1 MYLISLLATLVIYW
15 LVLSGFFDNGLLLSL
30 GAVSCV
36 ITAWLCHRM
45 RLIDDESHPHHL
57 AWRLPPYW
65 LKLSVETLRSNWSV
79 IRVIL
84 NPSSRGIA
92 PVTGHVPTPVGDDV
106 VRATLANA
114 ITLTPGTLTLNVEDD
129 RMLIH
134 ALNQDMLDDIR
145 QGQMVPWASQLEKS

>member
-45 RLIDDESHPHHL
+45 RLIDGESHPHHL

-92 PVTGHVPTPVGDDV
+92 PVTGHVSTPVRDDV

-134 ALNQDMLDDIR
+134 ALSQDMLDDIR
-145 QGQMVPWASQLEKS
+145 QGQMVPWAGQLEKS

>member
-30 GAVSCV
+30 GAVSCA

-45 RLIDDESHPHHL
+45 RMIDGESHPHHL
-57 AWRLPPYW
+57 AFRLPPYW
-65 LKLSVETLRSNWSV
+65 LKLSLETLRSNWSV
-79 IRVIL
+79 IRIIL
-84 NPSSRGIA
+84 TPGHRGIA
-92 PVTGHVPTPVGDDV
+92 PVTGHVTTPVSDDV

-145 QGQMVPWASQLEKS
+145 KGQMVPWAQRLEKS

>member
-30 GAVSCV
+30 GAVSCA

-45 RLIDDESHPHHL
+45 RMIDGESHPHHL
-57 AWRLPPYW
+57 AFRLPPYW
-65 LKLSVETLRSNWSV
+65 LKLSLETLRSNWSV
-79 IRVIL
+79 IRIIL
-84 NPSSRGIA
+84 TPGNRGIA
-92 PVTGHVPTPVGDDV
+92 PVTGHVTTPVSDDV

-145 QGQMVPWASQLEKS
+145 KGQMVPWAQRLEKS